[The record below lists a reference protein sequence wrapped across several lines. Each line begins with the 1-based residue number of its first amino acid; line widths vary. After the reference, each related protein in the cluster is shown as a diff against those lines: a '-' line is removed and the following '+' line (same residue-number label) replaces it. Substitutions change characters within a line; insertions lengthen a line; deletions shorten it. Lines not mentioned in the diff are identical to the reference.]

1 LRDLPKNML
10 SLSNLTVMRGAK
22 VLLQDVSLN
31 ANLGDKIGLVGNNGT
46 GKSSLFAVLRGELS
60 AEAGSADFPRAWR
73 LAHVAQETPGLPD
86 GAADFVMAG
95 DTHLTALLKESE
107 TCTDDARLAELS
119 HLLEDA
125 DAYTARSRAESLLA
139 GLGFAQSDMNRPV
152 AEFSGGW
159 RMRLNLARALMA
171 PSELLLLD
179 EPTNH
184 LDLDA
189 IFWLEKWLNQ
199 YRGLLIIISHDRE
212 FMDGV
217 CKSVVH
223 IDQQKLTRYT
233 GNYSAFEAMRAERLS
248 QQRAAA
254 ARQAEHVA
262 KLERFITRFKAK
274 ATKARQAQSRVKM
287 LEKMER
293 IAPVLAANPVAFE
306 FDPPE
311 QTPDPL
317 ITLERV
323 ACGYAASSQR
333 TPSPS
338 KVEGKEPA
346 QDGAASIDSAHTE
359 NRILQNVT
367 LTVRSGS
374 RIGLLGINGAGKSTL
389 VKTLAGTQPELS
401 GDLKRAKW
409 LKVGYFAQHQL
420 DMLDAQATP
429 LIHMLRIAP
438 QEREQTFR
446 NFLGRFH
453 FHGDMATATVGNFSG
468 GEKARL
474 ALAMIVWEKPNL
486 LLLDEPTNHLDL
498 ETREALTAALAEY
511 EGTLILVS
519 HDRHLLRAT
528 ADELWL
534 VADGGVR
541 EFDGDLEDYRAWLND
556 TRKVDKRGE
565 TKKPAKESAPAAV
578 QAMPEPAR
586 SQRDDR
592 KEKAAERTRLAE
604 LRKPLQQRV
613 QRLDKKIAD
622 LQAQLAKMNA
632 ALADPALYE
641 SGDGEKIA
649 QLTQDQ
655 AYAARELDTLESE
668 WLELQAQMEAIV

>member
-1 LRDLPKNML
+1 ML

-46 GKSSLFAVLRGELS
+46 GKSSLFAVLRGELHS
-60 AEAGSADFPRAWR
+60 EAGSAEFPRAWR

-95 DTHLTALLKESE
+95 DAHLTALLREQE
-107 TCTDDARLAELS
+107 TCTDDARLAELM
-119 HLLEDA
+119 HELEDA

-139 GLGFAQSDMNRPV
+139 GLGFAQTDMNRAV

-217 CKSVVH
+217 CKSIVH
-223 IDQQKLTRYT
+223 IDTQKLVRYT

-254 ARQAEHVA
+254 VRQAEHVA

-274 ATKARQAQSRVKM
+274 ASKARQAQSRVKM

-293 IAPVLAANPVAFE
+293 IAPVIAANPVAFE

-317 ITLERV
+317 LTLDAAV
-323 ACGYAASSQR
+323 CGYR
-333 TPSPS
+333 TDAGD
-338 KVEGKEPA
+338 K
-346 QDGAASIDSAHTE
+346 T
-359 NRILQNVT
+359 ILRSVT
-367 LTVRSGS
+367 LTVRAGS

-389 VKTLAGTQPELS
+389 VKTLAGTQSALG

-420 DMLDAQATP
+420 DMLDMQATP
-429 LIHMLRIAP
+429 LIHMLRLAP

-534 VADGGVR
+534 VANGGVR

-556 TRKVDKRGE
+556 ARKSEPKTAEVKMAE
-565 TKKPAKESAPAAV
+565 VLA
-578 QAMPEPAR
+578 PEPLR

-592 KEKAAERTRLAE
+592 KEKAAERIRLTE

-613 QRLDKKIAD
+613 QRLEKKMAD
-622 LQAQLAKMNA
+622 VQAQLAQLNT

-641 SGDGEKIA
+641 SGEGDKIA
-649 QLTQDQ
+649 QFTQDQ
-655 AYAARELDTLESE
+655 AYAARELEALESE

>member
-1 LRDLPKNML
+1 ML

-46 GKSSLFAVLRGELS
+46 GKSSLFAVLRGELHS
-60 AEAGSADFPRAWR
+60 EAGSAEFPRAWR

-95 DTHLTALLKESE
+95 DAHLTALLREQE
-107 TCTDDARLAELS
+107 TCTDDARLAELM
-119 HLLEDA
+119 HELEDA

-139 GLGFAQSDMNRPV
+139 GLGFAQTDMNRAV

-217 CKSVVH
+217 CKSIVH
-223 IDQQKLTRYT
+223 IDTQKLVRYT

-254 ARQAEHVA
+254 VRQAEHVA

-274 ATKARQAQSRVKM
+274 ASKARQAQSRVKM

-293 IAPVLAANPVAFE
+293 IAPVIAANPVAFE

-317 ITLERV
+317 LTLDAAV
-323 ACGYAASSQR
+323 CGYR
-333 TPSPS
+333 TDAGD
-338 KVEGKEPA
+338 K
-346 QDGAASIDSAHTE
+346 T
-359 NRILQNVT
+359 ILRSVT
-367 LTVRSGS
+367 LTVRAGS

-389 VKTLAGTQPELS
+389 VKTLAGTQSALG

-420 DMLDAQATP
+420 DMLDMQATP
-429 LIHMLRIAP
+429 LIHMLRLAP

-534 VADGGVR
+534 VANGGVR

-556 TRKVDKRGE
+556 ARKSEPKTAEV
-565 TKKPAKESAPAAV
+565 KKAEVLA
-578 QAMPEPAR
+578 PEPLR

-592 KEKAAERTRLAE
+592 KEKAAERIRLTE

-613 QRLDKKIAD
+613 QRLEKKMAD
-622 LQAQLAKMNA
+622 VQAQLAQLNT

-641 SGDGEKIA
+641 SGEGDKIA
-649 QLTQDQ
+649 QFTQDQ
-655 AYAARELDTLESE
+655 AYAARELEALESE

>member
-1 LRDLPKNML
+1 ML
-10 SLSNLTVMRGAK
+10 SLTNLTVMRGAK

-60 AEAGSADFPRAWR
+60 AEAGSAEFPRTWR

-86 GAADFVMAG
+86 AAADFVMSG

-139 GLGFAQSDMNRPV
+139 GLGFAQTDMTRAV

-189 IFWLEKWLNQ
+189 IFWLEKWLSQ

-217 CKSVVH
+217 CKSIVH
-223 IDQQKLTRYT
+223 IDAQKLTRYT

-254 ARQAEHVA
+254 SRQAEHVA
-262 KLERFITRFKAK
+262 KLERFISRFKAK

-306 FDPPE
+306 FDPPQ

-317 ITLERV
+317 ITLEHV
-323 ACGYAASSQR
+323 ACGYTSNDSH
-333 TPSPS
+333 
-338 KVEGKEPA
+338 KE
-346 QDGAASIDSAHTE
+346 
-359 NRILQNVT
+359 ILRSVT

-374 RIGLLGINGAGKSTL
+374 RIGLLGINGTGKSTL

-409 LKVGYFAQHQL
+409 LNVGYFAQHQL

-453 FHGDMATATVGNFSG
+453 FHGDMAIATVGNFSG

-541 EFDGDLEDYRAWLND
+541 EFDGDLEDYRTWLND
-556 TRKVDKRGE
+556 ARKVDKRGE
-565 TKKPAKESAPAAV
+565 PKKPAKEAAPV
-578 QAMPEPAR
+578 VTQTLEPAR

-622 LQAQLAKMNA
+622 MQAQLTQLNA

-641 SGDGEKIA
+641 SGDGDKIA

-655 AYAARELDTLESE
+655 AYAARELDALESE

>member
-1 LRDLPKNML
+1 ML

-46 GKSSLFAVLRGELS
+46 GKSSLFAVLRGELHS
-60 AEAGSADFPRAWR
+60 EAGSAEFPRAWR

-95 DTHLTALLKESE
+95 DAHLTALLREQE
-107 TCTDDARLAELS
+107 TCTDDARLAELM
-119 HLLEDA
+119 HELEDA

-139 GLGFAQSDMNRPV
+139 GLGFAQTDMNRAV

-217 CKSVVH
+217 CKSIVH
-223 IDQQKLTRYT
+223 IDTQKLVRYT

-254 ARQAEHVA
+254 VRQAEHVA

-274 ATKARQAQSRVKM
+274 ASKARQAQSRVKM

-293 IAPVLAANPVAFE
+293 IAPVIAANPVAFE

-317 ITLERV
+317 LTLDAAV
-323 ACGYAASSQR
+323 CGYR
-333 TPSPS
+333 TDAGD
-338 KVEGKEPA
+338 K
-346 QDGAASIDSAHTE
+346 T
-359 NRILQNVT
+359 ILRSVT
-367 LTVRSGS
+367 LTVRAGS

-389 VKTLAGTQPELS
+389 VKTLAGTQSALG

-420 DMLDAQATP
+420 DMLDMQATP
-429 LIHMLRIAP
+429 LIHMLRLAP

-534 VADGGVR
+534 VANGGVR

-556 TRKVDKRGE
+556 ARKSEPKAAEV
-565 TKKPAKESAPAAV
+565 KKAEVLA
-578 QAMPEPAR
+578 PEPLR

-592 KEKAAERTRLAE
+592 KEKAAERIRLTE

-613 QRLDKKIAD
+613 QRLEKKMAD
-622 LQAQLAKMNA
+622 VQAQLAQLNT

-641 SGDGEKIA
+641 SGEGDKIA
-649 QLTQDQ
+649 QFTQDQ
-655 AYAARELDTLESE
+655 AYAARELEALESE

>member
-1 LRDLPKNML
+1 KIML
-10 SLSNLTVMRGAK
+10 SIVDITVMRGPK
-22 VLLQDVSLN
+22 VLLEKAALN
-31 ANLGDKIGLVGNNGT
+31 ANLGDRIGLVGNNGT

-60 AEAGSADFPRAWR
+60 AEAGSAEFPRSWR
-73 LAHVAQETPGLPD
+73 IAHVAQETPGLPD

-95 DTHLTALLKESE
+95 DAHLTALLRESE

-119 HLLEDA
+119 HELEDA
-125 DAYTARSRAESLLA
+125 NAYTARSRAESLLA
-139 GLGFAQSDMNRPV
+139 GLGFAQTDMNRAV

-189 IFWLEKWLNQ
+189 ILWLEKWLIQ
-199 YRGLLIIISHDRE
+199 YRGLMLIISHDRE
-212 FMDGV
+212 FLDGV
-217 CKSVVH
+217 CKSIVH
-223 IDQQKLTRYT
+223 IDQCKLTRYT
-233 GNYSAFEAMRAERLS
+233 GNYSAFELMRAERLG

-254 ARQAEHVA
+254 TRQAEHVA

-274 ATKARQAQSRVKM
+274 ASKARQAQSRVKM
-287 LEKMER
+287 LEKLER
-293 IAPVLAANPVAFE
+293 IAPVLASNPVAFE

-317 ITLERV
+317 LALEHV
-323 ACGYAASSQR
+323 ACGYAA
-333 TPSPS
+333 
-338 KVEGKEPA
+338 
-346 QDGAASIDSAHTE
+346 DGDE
-359 NRILQNVT
+359 KRILDNVT

-389 VKTLAGTQPELS
+389 VKTLAATQPELA

-420 DMLDAQATP
+420 DMLDMEATP
-429 LIHMLRIAP
+429 LIHMMRLDP
-438 QEREQTFR
+438 TQREQVFR

-453 FHGDMATATVGNFSG
+453 FYGDMASSRVGHFSG

-474 ALAMIVWEKPNL
+474 ALAMIVWTKPNL

-511 EGTLILVS
+511 EGTLMLVS

-541 EFDGDLEDYRAWLND
+541 EFDGDLDDYRSWLND
-556 TRKVDKRGE
+556 ARKGE
-565 TKKPAKESAPAAV
+565 AKKAAKQAPQPQEVMKAASSPP
-578 QAMPEPAR
+578 PEPER
-586 SQRDDR
+586 SNRNDRDDR
-592 KEKAAERTRLAE
+592 KEKTAERIRLAE
-604 LRKPLQQRV
+604 LRKPLQQRAARV
-613 QRLDKKIAD
+613 EKKLAD
-622 LQAQLAKMNA
+622 AQAELAKLNT
-632 ALADPALYE
+632 ALADPQLYE
-641 SGDGEKIA
+641 SGDGTKIA
-649 QLTQDQ
+649 QITQDQ
-655 AYAARELDTLESE
+655 AYAARAVDELETE
-668 WLELQAQMEAIV
+668 WLELQAQMEAMI

>member
-1 LRDLPKNML
+1 ML
-10 SLSNLTVMRGAK
+10 SLTNLTVMRGSK
-22 VLLQDVSLN
+22 VLLSQASLN
-31 ANLGDKIGLVGNNGT
+31 ANLGERIGLTGNNGT

-60 AEAGSADFPRAWR
+60 PESGSAEFPRAWR
-73 LAHVAQETPGLPD
+73 VAHVAQETPGLPD
-86 GAADFVMAG
+86 GAADFVMSG
-95 DTHLTALLKESE
+95 DNQLTALLRESE

-119 HLLEDA
+119 HQLEDA

-139 GLGFAQSDMNRPV
+139 GLGFAQTDMNRAV

-189 IFWLEKWLNQ
+189 IFWLEKWLTQ
-199 YRGLLIIISHDRE
+199 YRGLSIIISHDRE

-217 CKSVVH
+217 CKSIVH
-223 IDQQKLTRYT
+223 IDQSKLVRYT
-233 GNYSAFEAMRAERLS
+233 GNYSAFEFMRAERLS

-254 ARQAEHVA
+254 SRQAEHVA
-262 KLERFITRFKAK
+262 KLERFISRFKAK
-274 ATKARQAQSRVKM
+274 ASKARQAQSRVKM

-293 IAPVLAANPVAFE
+293 IAPVLANNPVAFE
-306 FDPPE
+306 FDAPE

-317 ITLERV
+317 LILEHT
-323 ACGYAASSQR
+323 ACGYR
-333 TPSPS
+333 TD
-338 KVEGKEPA
+338 EGDK
-346 QDGAASIDSAHTE
+346 
-359 NRILQNVT
+359 RILDNVT
-367 LTVRSGS
+367 LTVRAGS

-389 VKTLAGTQPELS
+389 VKTLAGTQSELG

-420 DMLDAQATP
+420 DMLDMEATP
-429 LIHMLRIAP
+429 LLHMMRLDP
-438 QEREQTFR
+438 TQREQVLR

-453 FHGDMATATVGNFSG
+453 FNGDMATATVGNFSG

-474 ALAMIVWEKPNL
+474 ALAMIVWTKPNL

-534 VADGGVR
+534 VAKGGVQ
-541 EFDGDLEDYRAWLND
+541 EFDGDLDDYRSWLND
-556 TRKVDKRGE
+556 ARKGDA
-565 TKKPAKESAPAAV
+565 KKPAKAAPVAAPV
-578 QAMPEPAR
+578 VAQAAAPEPER
-586 SQRDDR
+586 TSREDR
-592 KEKAAERTRLAE
+592 KEKSAERIRLAE
-604 LRKPLQQRV
+604 LRKPLAQRAARV
-613 QRLDKKIAD
+613 EKKLAEA
-622 LQAQLAKMNA
+622 QAALAKFNA
-632 ALADPALYE
+632 ALADPQLYE
-641 SGDGEKIA
+641 SGDGAKIA

-655 AYAARELDTLESE
+655 AYAARTVDELETE
-668 WLELQAQMEAIV
+668 WLELQAQMDAMV

>member
-1 LRDLPKNML
+1 ML
-10 SLSNLTVMRGAK
+10 SLNQLTVMRGAK
-22 VLLQDVSLN
+22 VLLQDVSLT
-31 ANLGDKIGLVGNNGT
+31 ANLGDKLGLVGNNGT

-60 AEAGSADFPRAWR
+60 AEAGSAEFPRTWR
-73 LAHVAQETPGLPD
+73 LAHVAQETPGLPYA
-86 GAADFVMAG
+86 AADFVMAG
-95 DTHLTALLKESE
+95 DTQLTALLRENAA
-107 TCTDDARLAELS
+107 CTDNARLAELA

-139 GLGFAQSDMNRPV
+139 GLGFAQTDMNRTV
-152 AEFSGGW
+152 AQFSGGW

-189 IFWLEKWLNQ
+189 IFWLEKWLSQ
-199 YRGLLIIISHDRE
+199 YHGLLIIISHDRE

-217 CKSVVH
+217 CKGIVH
-223 IDQQKLTRYT
+223 IDAQKLVRYT
-233 GNYSAFEAMRAERLS
+233 GNYSAFEAMRAERLG

-293 IAPVLAANPVAFE
+293 IAPVIAANPVAFE
-306 FDPPE
+306 FDPPQ

-317 ITLERV
+317 LTLEHV
-323 ACGYAASSQR
+323 ACGYAA
-333 TPSPS
+333 
-338 KVEGKEPA
+338 
-346 QDGAASIDSAHTE
+346 E
-359 NRILQNVT
+359 NGPQEILHNVT

-420 DMLDAQATP
+420 DMLDMQATP
-429 LIHMLRIAP
+429 LIHMLRLAP

-534 VADGGVR
+534 VADGNVR

-556 TRKVDKRGE
+556 ARKQGKSSSGKNE
-565 TKKPAKESAPAAV
+565 KISEKIQAQLAPAL
-578 QAMPEPAR
+578 ESER
-586 SQRDDR
+586 SPREDR
-592 KEKAAERTRLAE
+592 KEKAAQRIRLAE

-613 QRLDKKIAD
+613 QRLEKKMAD
-622 LQAQLAKMNA
+622 VQAQLAQLNT

-641 SGDGEKIA
+641 SGDGGKIT

-655 AYAARELDTLESE
+655 AYAARELDALESE
-668 WLELQAQMEAIV
+668 WLEAQAQMEAIV

>member
-1 LRDLPKNML
+1 ML

-22 VLLQDVSLN
+22 VLLREVSLN
-31 ANLGDKIGLVGNNGT
+31 ANLGEKIGLVGNNGT
-46 GKSSLFAVLRGELS
+46 GKSSLFAVLRGELH
-60 AEAGSADFPRAWR
+60 AEAGSADFSRAWR

-95 DTHLTALLKESE
+95 DTHLTALLQENT
-107 TCTDDARLAELS
+107 TCTDNARLAELA
-119 HLLEDA
+119 HELEDA

-217 CKSVVH
+217 CRSIVH

-293 IAPVLAANPVAFE
+293 IAPVIAANPVAFE
-306 FDPPE
+306 FDAPE

-317 ITLERV
+317 LTLDAV
-323 ACGYAASSQR
+323 ACGY
-333 TPSPS
+333 
-338 KVEGKEPA
+338 
-346 QDGAASIDSAHTE
+346 HTDQSDKT
-359 NRILQNVT
+359 ILRSVT
-367 LTVRSGS
+367 VTVRAGS

-389 VKTLAGTQPELS
+389 VKTLAGTLPALG

-429 LIHMLRIAP
+429 LIHMLRLAP

-453 FHGDMATATVGNFSG
+453 FHGDMTTATVGNFSG

-541 EFDGDLEDYRAWLND
+541 EFDGDLEDYRAWLSD
-556 TRKVDKRGE
+556 ARKGE
-565 TKKPAKESAPAAV
+565 AKPAAPA
-578 QAMPEPAR
+578 QAQIVIANEPVR
-586 SQRDDR
+586 NQREDR

-613 QRLDKKIAD
+613 QRLEKKMAD
-622 LQAQLAKMNA
+622 VQTQLAQLNT

-641 SGDGEKIA
+641 SGDGDKIA

-655 AYAARELDTLESE
+655 AYAARELDSLESE
-668 WLELQAQMEAIV
+668 WLELQAQMEAIE